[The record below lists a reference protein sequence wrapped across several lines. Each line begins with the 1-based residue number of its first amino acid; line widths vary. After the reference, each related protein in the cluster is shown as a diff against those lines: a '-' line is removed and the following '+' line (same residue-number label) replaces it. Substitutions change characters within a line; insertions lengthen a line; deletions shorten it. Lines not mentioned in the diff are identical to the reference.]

1 MSMPLPL
8 DILYF
13 LIALA
18 ILISVHEFGHFWV
31 ARLVGVKVLRFSIG
45 FGRALL
51 RYQRNPDT
59 TEYVLAA
66 IPLGG
71 YVKML
76 DEREEEVPAHQMDQ
90 AFNRQVLWKRF
101 AVVAAGPLFN
111 FLFAILAY
119 WAVFMAGESGLRAV
133 VASVEPDSI
142 AAQAGFREGDALVR
156 VGDRDAPIWERV
168 VFALMLEQR
177 SGQDLR
183 VTVRDASGREQER
196 WIDAEPLAAL
206 PEDAGIL
213 EGLGL
218 HPQKPRFAAIIGKLV
233 RGEPAAQ
240 AGLAV
245 GDRILS
251 ADGEPIRDWDHWVET
266 VQSSPGTALR
276 VAIEREGEPLT
287 IALTPRAFEKDGA
300 TVGRIGAEVLVER
313 VQVRYGPVEALVA
326 ALVKTG
332 DLSYL
337 TVRVIGRMLVG
348 QASLE
353 NLSGPITIAKAAGQ
367 TATIGFDSF
376 LKFLAIVSI
385 SLGVLN
391 LLPIPILDGGHLL
404 YFAIEW
410 IKGSPLSEAAQLQ
423 GQKLGIVMLA
433 ALMGLA
439 FYLDLSRIFG

>member
-76 DEREEEVPAHQMDQ
+76 DEREDEVPAHQVDQ

-101 AVVAAGPLFN
+101 AIVAAGPAFN

-133 VASVEPDSI
+133 VESVEPDSI

-168 VFALMLEQR
+168 VFALMVEQR

-196 WIDAEPLAAL
+196 WIDAERWSAL
-206 PEDAGIL
+206 PEDASVL

-218 HPQKPRFAAIIGKLV
+218 HPQKPRFAAIIGKLI

-251 ADGEPIRDWDHWVET
+251 ADGKPIRDWDHWVET
-266 VQSSPGTALR
+266 VQSSPGQALR
-276 VAIEREGEPLT
+276 VAIERDGEPRT
-287 IALTPRAFEKDGA
+287 IALTPRAVEKDGA

-376 LKFLAIVSI
+376 LKFLAVVSI

>member
-8 DILYF
+8 DIFYF

-76 DEREEEVPAHQMDQ
+76 DEREEEVPAHQVDQ

-133 VASVEPDSI
+133 VGSVEPDSI
-142 AAQAGFREGDALVR
+142 AAQAGFQEGDSLVR

-196 WIDAEPLAAL
+196 RIDAEPLATL
-206 PEDAGIL
+206 PEDASVL

-218 HPQKPRFAAIIGKLV
+218 HPQKPRFAAVIGKLI

-266 VQSSPGTALR
+266 VQSSPGQALR
-276 VAIEREGEPLT
+276 VAVERDGEPLT
-287 IALTPRAFEKDGA
+287 IALTPRAAEKDGV

-410 IKGSPLSEAAQLQ
+410 IKGSPLSDAAQLQ

>member
-8 DILYF
+8 DIFYF

-76 DEREEEVPAHQMDQ
+76 DEREEEVPAHQVDQ

-133 VASVEPDSI
+133 VGSVEPDSI
-142 AAQAGFREGDALVR
+142 AAQAGFQEGDSLVR

-196 WIDAEPLAAL
+196 WIDAEPLSTL
-206 PEDAGIL
+206 PEDASVL

-218 HPQKPRFAAIIGKLV
+218 HPQKPRFAAVIGKLI

-266 VQSSPGTALR
+266 VQSSPGQALR
-276 VAIEREGEPLT
+276 VAVERDGEPLT
-287 IALTPRAFEKDGA
+287 IALTPRAAEKDGV

-313 VQVRYGPVEALVA
+313 VQVRYGPAEALVA

-410 IKGSPLSEAAQLQ
+410 IKGSPLSDAAQLQ

>member
-1 MSMPLPL
+1 MPLPL
-8 DILYF
+8 DIFYF

-76 DEREEEVPAHQMDQ
+76 DEREEEVPAHQVDQ

-133 VASVEPDSI
+133 VGSVEPDSI
-142 AAQAGFREGDALVR
+142 AAQAGFQEGDSLVR

-196 WIDAEPLAAL
+196 WIDAEPLSTL
-206 PEDAGIL
+206 PEDASVL

-218 HPQKPRFAAIIGKLV
+218 HPQKPRFAAVIGKLI

-266 VQSSPGTALR
+266 VQSSPGQALR
-276 VAIEREGEPLT
+276 VAVERDGEPLT
-287 IALTPRAFEKDGA
+287 IALTPRAAEKDGV

-410 IKGSPLSEAAQLQ
+410 IKGSPLSDAAQLQ

>member
-76 DEREEEVPAHQMDQ
+76 DEREEEVPAHQVGQ

-119 WAVFMAGESGLRAV
+119 WAVFMTGESGLRAV
-133 VASVEPDSI
+133 VASVEPNSI

-156 VGDRDAPIWERV
+156 VGERDAPIWERV
-168 VFALMLEQR
+168 MFALMVEQR
-177 SGQDLR
+177 SGQDLP

-196 WIDAEPLAAL
+196 WIDAERLAAL
-206 PEDAGIL
+206 PEDAGVL

-218 HPQKPRFAAIIGKLV
+218 HPQKPRFAAVIGKLV

-266 VQSSPGTALR
+266 VQSSPGQALR
-276 VAIEREGEPLT
+276 VAIERDGEPLT
-287 IALTPRAFEKDGA
+287 IALTPRAAEKDGA

-313 VQVRYGPVEALVA
+313 VKVRYGPVEALVA

>member
-8 DILYF
+8 DIFYF

-76 DEREEEVPAHQMDQ
+76 DEREEEVPAHQVDQ

-133 VASVEPDSI
+133 VGSVEPDSI
-142 AAQAGFREGDALVR
+142 AAQAGFQEGDSLVR

-196 WIDAEPLAAL
+196 WIDAEPLSTL
-206 PEDAGIL
+206 PEDASVL

-218 HPQKPRFAAIIGKLV
+218 HPQKPRFAAVIGKLI

-266 VQSSPGTALR
+266 VQSSPGQALR
-276 VAIEREGEPLT
+276 VAVERDGEPLT
-287 IALTPRAFEKDGA
+287 IALTPRAAEKDGV

-410 IKGSPLSEAAQLQ
+410 IKGSPLSDAAQLQ